1 MRWGQRLDSNLIILP
16 GVIVAPVS
24 ILFLIIF
31 LEGYVVLSTELLA
44 IRLMIPFAGSGA
56 DIVSVVIA
64 AVLLPLA
71 FGYYRGGHA
80 RRKNRYGDRAES
92 IRKRLIFNLMV
103 SSVILT
109 FGLSYVFLDSGLDIM
124 RNFVGMNNRVLL
136 TVLYSLFFLITPVYL
151 LGQTIPLISHYFP
164 RAQLPVAA
172 GRILFFSTLG
182 SFAGALFSTLV
193 LMPLFGVHIAV
204 IVTIGCL
211 TVLTILLQRRKVSFV
226 SLGAVVIFMFAI
238 WLNSPH
244 SMSNAGI
251 LSNNQYNTLQVI
263 DYDLNNIRVM
273 MVNKSYASVVF
284 QDKRDTNV
292 IYNALI
298 EKNFIGPAAIIERP
312 LSILVLGAGGFAIG
326 RKDMVNQYT
335 FVDLDKNLKD
345 VAEEYF
351 LKEKLTENKT
361 FVPMEAR
368 AFLLQ
373 SKDKYDLI
381 VIDLFRDYVTMPD
394 DIMVHEFFRSV
405 KDHLKEDG
413 VMAANFVVSPFLSDK
428 YSKNIDTT
436 IRSVFPYLNREVAGS
451 YSPWNKS
458 QMTINVLYSAQ
469 NGPDHKPVVYTDNK
483 NPAVYDRASATRS
496 AH

>member
-1 MRWGQRLDSNLIILP
+1 M
-16 GVIVAPVS
+16 APVS

-71 FGYYRGGHA
+71 VGYYRGGHA
-80 RRKNRYGDRAES
+80 RRKNRYGDPARS
-92 IRKRLIFNLMV
+92 IRKRLVFNLMA
-103 SSVILT
+103 SSAILSL
-109 FGLSYVFLDSGLDIM
+109 GLSYVFLDSGLDIF

-136 TVLYSLFFLITPVYL
+136 TVLYSTFFLITPVYL

-172 GRILFFSTLG
+172 GKILFFSTLG
-182 SFAGALFSTLV
+182 SFAGAIFSTLV
-193 LMPLFGVHIAV
+193 LMPFLGVHIAV

-211 TVLTILLQRRKVSFV
+211 MVLTILLQRRKFSLT
-226 SLGAVVIFMFAI
+226 SLGAVAIFLFAV
-238 WLNSPH
+238 WLNSPQ
-244 SMSNAGI
+244 SMRDAGI
-251 LSNNQYNTLQVI
+251 LSNNQYNTLQVV
-263 DYDLNNIRVM
+263 DYDLNNMRVM
-273 MVNKSYASVVF
+273 MVNKSYASVVY
-284 QDKRDTNV
+284 QDRRDTNA

-298 EKNFIGPAAIIERP
+298 EKNFIGPAAIQERP
-312 LSILVLGAGGFAIG
+312 LSILVLGAGGFTIG

-335 FVDLDKNLKD
+335 FVDLDSQLKH

-351 LKEKLTENKT
+351 LKEKLGENKK

-381 VIDLFRDYVTMPD
+381 VIDLFKDYVTMPD
-394 DIMVHEFFRSV
+394 DVMVHEFFREI
-405 KDHLKEDG
+405 KNHLKDDG
-413 VMAANFVVSPFLSDK
+413 AMAANFVVSPFLGDK

-436 IRSVFPYLNREVAGS
+436 IRSVFPYLNREVTGA
-451 YSPWNKS
+451 YNPWNKN
-458 QMTINVLYSAQ
+458 QMTVNVLYSAQ
-469 NGPDHKPVVYTDNK
+469 NGPDHQPVVYTDDK
-483 NPAVYDRASATRS
+483 NRAVYDRASTTRN

>member
-1 MRWGQRLDSNLIILP
+1 
-16 GVIVAPVS
+16 VAPVS

-71 FGYYRGGHA
+71 LGYYRGGHV
-80 RRKNRYGDRAES
+80 RQRHIYGERSRS
-92 IRKRLIFNLMV
+92 IRKRLISNLIV
-103 SSVILT
+103 SSAILT
-109 FGLSYVFLDSGLDIM
+109 FGLSYVFLDGSMDIL
-124 RNFVGMNNRVLL
+124 RNFVGMHNRVLL
-136 TVLYSLFFLITPVYL
+136 TVLYALLFLITPVYL

-164 RAQLPVAA
+164 RSQLPVAA
-172 GRILFFSTLG
+172 GKILFFSTLG

-193 LMPLFGVHIAV
+193 LMPFFGVHIAV

-211 TVLTILLQRRKVSFV
+211 MALTIILQRRKVSFV
-226 SLGAVVIFMFAI
+226 SLGAVAIFLLAL
-238 WLNSPH
+238 WLNSPQ

-251 LSNNQYNTLQVI
+251 LSNNQYNTLQVV
-263 DYDLNNIRVM
+263 DYDLNNMRVM
-273 MVNKSYASVVF
+273 MVNKSYASVVY
-284 QDKRDTNV
+284 QDRRDTNV
-292 IYNALI
+292 IYNAMI
-298 EKNFIGPAAIIERP
+298 EKNFIGTAAIQERP

-326 RKDMVNQYT
+326 RKDQVNHYT
-335 FVDLDKNLKD
+335 FVDLDKNLKQ

-351 LKEKLTENKT
+351 LKEKLGENKT

-373 SKDKYDLI
+373 SRDKYDLI

-394 DIMVHEFFRSV
+394 DIMVHEFFRAV

-413 VMAANFVVSPFLSDK
+413 VMAANFVVSPFLQDE
-428 YSKNIDTT
+428 YSKNVDAT
-436 IRSVFPYLNREVAGS
+436 IRSVFPYLNREVTGS
-451 YSPWNKS
+451 YNPWNKG

-469 NGPDHKPVVYTDNK
+469 NGPGHRAVVYTDNK
-483 NPAVYDRASATRS
+483 NPAIYDRASTTRD
-496 AH
+496 AR